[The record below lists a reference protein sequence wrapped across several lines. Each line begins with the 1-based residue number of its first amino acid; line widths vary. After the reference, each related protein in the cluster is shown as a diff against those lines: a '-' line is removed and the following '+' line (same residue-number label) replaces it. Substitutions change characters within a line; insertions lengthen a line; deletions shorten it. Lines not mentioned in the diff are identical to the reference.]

1 MIYKTHGAIIKWKLS
16 HLCKETLYSDL
27 TTQDT
32 GNATGPWFFHVQE
45 PLKRR
50 GKSKDL
56 DTKASKLTNRQPT
69 EMINEL
75 SKSWTNSN
83 SAITFDTL
91 FWSNKC
97 HYRDTL
103 SENYW
108 VGGNFRDVIN
118 KSSSYQF
125 NIIQGLGNLHGQ
137 STTILTRTLW
147 DKLIPLLGTLSSMQR
162 GEATSSKSHDY
173 EIAEQRSKPRQ
184 YSFRTHALH

>member
-1 MIYKTHGAIIKWKLS
+1 MIYKTHGAITMWKLS
-16 HLCKETLYSDL
+16 HLCKETLYPDL
-27 TTQDT
+27 TTQDI

-56 DTKASKLTNRQPT
+56 EAKASKLTNRQPI

-75 SKSWTNSN
+75 SKSWTNSD

-108 VGGNFRDVIN
+108 VE
-118 KSSSYQF
+118 
-125 NIIQGLGNLHGQ
+125 
-137 STTILTRTLW
+137 
-147 DKLIPLLGTLSSMQR
+147 GTLEMLLIRVANIHLILSRGLETYVDNQLQFSQR
-162 GEATSSKSHDY
+162 PY
-173 EIAEQRSKPRQ
+173 EINW
-184 YSFRTHALH
+184 FHC